1 MKVAFGKPISIKGEV
16 SYFSALI
23 GLPATEIKEILAM
36 TSSVA
41 EIQSWF
47 ETKEVG
53 RGSHELT

>member
-41 EIQSWF
+41 EIQS
-47 ETKEVG
+47 
-53 RGSHELT
+53 